1 MERKAK
7 PRITFYSDMNGPHE
21 EQVRENARRTPE
33 ECWEIYRQ
41 MRRLY
46 VEFTGNSQKLE
57 RGITISTPSWM

>member
-7 PRITFYSDMNGPHE
+7 PRITFYTDINGPHE

-33 ECWEIYRQ
+33 ECWEIYLQ

-46 VEFTGNSQKLE
+46 IELTGKPQKSK